1 LISTLSGAL
10 IGELVPLTLVGTEPL
25 GVIDGRAL
33 DEALCVEP
41 GSTLD
46 DWLGAALREV
56 LRAVLGPLVGLLIG
70 DLVLRTPAVILSRA
84 LFVPSHVRGMVELLA
99 GLVDGLGTDELRVR
113 SMVGSSLVVADGSTA

>member
-1 LISTLSGAL
+1 M
-10 IGELVPLTLVGTEPL
+10 TLVGTEPL

-41 GSTLD
+41 GSALG
-46 DWLGAALREV
+46 DWLGSALSEV

>member
-10 IGELVPLTLVGTEPL
+10 IGELVPLTLVETEPL

-41 GSTLD
+41 GSALG
-46 DWLGAALREV
+46 DWLGSALREV

-70 DLVLRTPAVILSRA
+70 DLVLRTPAVILSRT
-84 LFVPSHVRGMVELLA
+84 LFVPSRFLE
-99 GLVDGLGTDELRVR
+99 D
-113 SMVGSSLVVADGSTA
+113 